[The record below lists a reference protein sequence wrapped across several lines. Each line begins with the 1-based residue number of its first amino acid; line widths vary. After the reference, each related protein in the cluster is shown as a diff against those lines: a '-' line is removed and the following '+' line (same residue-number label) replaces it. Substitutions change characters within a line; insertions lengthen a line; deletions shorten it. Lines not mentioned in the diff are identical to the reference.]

1 MKSGEQ
7 SGSREQGIYGK
18 KDENDKS
25 GEGKKVGVDLLGKN
39 RTRDSICEFI
49 AASRDKWSANC

>member
-25 GEGKKVGVDLLGKN
+25 GEGKKVILLCKLL
-39 RTRDSICEFI
+39 F
-49 AASRDKWSANC
+49 NC